1 MNQFVDLIEQLLLQI
16 CTILLHN
23 IILKLQLIKGN
34 DDHLPLLNPKLG
46 IQEVHR
52 LPKLPIIL
60 NNLLL
65 LLVGVLVTFLAEG
78 VE

>member
-1 MNQFVDLIEQLLLQI
+1 MQI
-16 CTILLHN
+16 GTILH
-23 IILKLQLIKGN
+23 IIILTFIFLCLDLLLKLQLIKGN